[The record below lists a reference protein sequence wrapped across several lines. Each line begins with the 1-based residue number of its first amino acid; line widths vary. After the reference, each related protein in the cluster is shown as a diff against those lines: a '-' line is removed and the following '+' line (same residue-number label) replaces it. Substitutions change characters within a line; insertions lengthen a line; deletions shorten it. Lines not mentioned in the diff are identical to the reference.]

1 MSIKDDFLRSIR
13 SPKAYRFFRDLED
26 NLLDGE
32 LFSYDDDATLTEKAA
47 KNIGEMALAPL
58 KTGKHIQRHSEDVL
72 GGREY
77 DFDSEQA
84 FDIITS
90 IPALKAMGP
99 AAKAVVKN
107 LNPGQLKKLAK
118 DPKAA
123 LEYVTKKMDVGKATK
138 GPLPKGTSP
147 VDIDNPA
154 LKNTIKNLPDPNRTS
169 LNQGRNILGI
179 GKGQTLGQR
188 GTRLGLAGLAI
199 GEKANEIEANNS
211 VDAPESSETDASDT
225 STVDLENPDNKMMSG
240 DIEIKAKPAQP
251 QYNPNKA
258 DASLDLARNIGNLR
272 QTDKSPNTNL
282 LRNVQ
287 RKALNESNQI
297 LKGQYDKAARAR
309 AAQAKFD
316 EREEN
321 MRSKWNNSRTGK
333 ESGISWD
340 QLDDET
346 KQSMRKRANDFFR
359 NQNQTQT
366 MQEPA
371 AQPVSQ
377 STGSP
382 MSTKYSP
389 VFGEKGFTGYND
401 TTDGRFIPSAGVG
414 QKDMLNSLVKQD
426 SDDAVKRSMFQDN
439 NPFGSEYRPLA
450 SKPIMTGP
458 TPRTDSM
465 MDTINAM
472 PQNEQLDVINS
483 FRRKRGEEDIYN
495 PFA

>member
-1 MSIKDDFLRSIR
+1 MSLKDYLR
-13 SPKAYRFFRDLED
+13 KAGNQALRLEKGLIEGD
-26 NLLDGE
+26 YFD
-32 LFSYDDDATLTEKAA
+32 YDDDATFLEKGL
-47 KNIGEMALAPL
+47 KNIGSIPFSVLRPGQIISRLGEE
-58 KTGKHIQRHSEDVL
+58 QL
-72 GGREY
+72 GGR
-77 DFDSEQA
+77 DFDFGGDEA
-84 FDIITS
+84 FDLITA
-90 IPALKAMGP
+90 IPAFKALKLAQP
-99 AAKAVVKN
+99 KLA
-107 LNPGQLKKLAK
+107 LKLAK
-118 DPKAA
+118 DFKKDFAGKGFKEA
-123 LEYVTKKMDVGKATK
+123 LDTFSKNSGISTGFLKK
-138 GPLPKGTSP
+138 GPLPKGTSELKLK
-147 VDIDNPA
+147 NRA
-154 LKNTIKNLPDPNRTS
+154 LKNTVKNLPDPNRTS
-169 LNQGRNILGI
+169 LNQAANILGF
-179 GKGQTLGQR
+179 GKGLTKGQR
-188 GTRLGLAGLAI
+188 AARLGLSGTAALDKIDDLTDGGDISA
-199 GEKANEIEANNS
+199 EAS
-211 VDAPESSETDASDT
+211 TPDADTSATPAVSLDNPES
-225 STVDLENPDNKMMSG
+225 KIMSG

-272 QTDKSPNTNL
+272 PTDKSPNTSL

-346 KQSMRKRANDFFR
+346 KQAMRKRANDFFR
-359 NQNQTQT
+359 NQNQTQNQT
-366 MQEPA
+366 MQELA

-426 SDDAVKRSMFQDN
+426 SDDAVKKSMFQDN

>member
-1 MSIKDDFLRSIR
+1 MSLKDYLR
-13 SPKAYRFFRDLED
+13 KAGNQALRLEKGLIEGD
-26 NLLDGE
+26 YFD
-32 LFSYDDDATLTEKAA
+32 YDDDASFLEKGLKEAGSFVGSLARPGQIISRLGEEQLGGRDFDFGSDEAVDMIMAIPAFKSLKLTNPKLAADLLKNFTKDFKEKGFKKATDAFAKKSGISTGFNDAMKYPIKDAA
-47 KNIGEMALAPL
+47 KNRTSAKQFKSLVGLGKDQDLSTRAVRGGLASL
-58 KTGKHIQRHSEDVL
+58 
-72 GGREY
+72 
-77 DFDSEQA
+77 
-84 FDIITS
+84 
-90 IPALKAMGP
+90 
-99 AAKAVVKN
+99 
-107 LNPGQLKKLAK
+107 
-118 DPKAA
+118 AA
-123 LEYVTKKMDVGKATK
+123 LEGANQISDERREEAEAQAAIDKEQERISKK
-138 GPLPKGTSP
+138 
-147 VDIDNPA
+147 
-154 LKNTIKNLPDPNRTS
+154 RS
-169 LNQGRNILGI
+169 L
-179 GKGQTLGQR
+179 
-188 GTRLGLAGLAI
+188 
-199 GEKANEIEANNS
+199 E
-211 VDAPESSETDASDT
+211 
-225 STVDLENPDNKMMSG
+225 DLESRGLMSG

-272 QTDKSPNTNL
+272 PTDKSPNTSL